1 MCQIRTFCRLR
12 EASVGDTDAIS
23 FRKSGLPLVATTV
36 RGAAIASPAG
46 PCAGCGWRAANSYT
60 ICGRKPESIVMAMMG
75 MVPPDSHGQ
84 STASN
89 ASNSCQTSGEDVLS
103 GCPD

>member
-1 MCQIRTFCRLR
+1 M
-12 EASVGDTDAIS
+12 
-23 FRKSGLPLVATTV
+23 
-36 RGAAIASPAG
+36 
-46 PCAGCGWRAANSYT
+46 
-60 ICGRKPESIVMAMMG
+60 SIVMAMMG

-103 GCPD
+103 GCPAWSGTWITR